1 MESILNNTS
10 VDINL
15 APVKYT
21 VSQIKERQSHKL
33 MQSLQIY
40 QNYFLNLEL
49 KAYVNLSFNL
59 SYT

>member
-1 MESILNNTS
+1 MNSH
-10 VDINL
+10 DINL
-15 APVKYT
+15 APVKYK

-40 QNYFLNLEL
+40 QNYFFNLEL